1 MKISKWLFLMA
12 SVIILGMLSCKKG
25 DVGPAGPA
33 GPAGAVGAAGAP
45 GPDSI
50 LTSSWMAVSMTDTT
64 FNSNPYFIEEIPAQ
78 AITQR
83 ILDNGI
89 VLGYL
94 QYLDANNGTNI
105 FNASEA
111 VNVTYS
117 LGNVELLSG
126 TDWTGVFNF
135 RYVVVPGTLTV
146 GNSIVSGPA
155 KGLTKSELQ
164 KMNYKDVQK
173 LLGNNTVNQ

>member
-1 MKISKWLFLMA
+1 MKISKWIFLMA

-33 GPAGAVGAAGAP
+33 GPAGAAGAP

-50 LTSSWMAVSMTDTT
+50 LTSSWIPVSMTDTSI
-64 FNSNPYFIEEIPAQ
+64 NSNPYFIQEIPAQ

-94 QYLDANNGTNI
+94 QYLDANNGC
-105 FNASEA
+105 
-111 VNVTYS
+111 
-117 LGNVELLSG
+117 LLYTSPSPR
-126 TDWTGVFNF
+126 D
-135 RYVVVPGTLTV
+135 RQ
-146 GNSIVSGPA
+146 
-155 KGLTKSELQ
+155 KSR
-164 KMNYKDVQK
+164 
-173 LLGNNTVNQ
+173 

>member
-1 MKISKWLFLMA
+1 MKISKWIFLMA

-33 GPAGAVGAAGAP
+33 GPAGAAGAP

-50 LTSSWMAVSMTDTT
+50 LTSSWIPVSMTDTSI
-64 FNSNPYFIEEIPAQ
+64 NSNPYFIQEIPAQ

-111 VNVTYS
+111 LNLTYS
-117 LGNVELLSG
+117 VGNVELLSG
-126 TDWTGVFNF
+126 TDWTGVFDF
-135 RYVVVPGTLTV
+135 RYVIVPGTLTV

-155 KGLTKSELQ
+155 KGLTKAELQ
-164 KMNYKDVQK
+164 KMNYMDVQK
-173 LLGNNTVNQ
+173 LLGNNTVNQY

>member
-1 MKISKWLFLMA
+1 MT
-12 SVIILGMLSCKKG
+12 SVIILGVLSCKKG
-25 DVGPAGPA
+25 DTGPAGPA
-33 GPAGAVGAAGAP
+33 GPTGAAGATGAP

-50 LTSSWMAVSMTDTT
+50 LTSAWIPVSMKDTT
-64 FNSNPYFIEEIPAQ
+64 INSNPLFIQEIAAQ
-78 AITQR
+78 AVTQR

-89 VLGYL
+89 LLGYL

-111 VNVTYS
+111 LNLTYRV
-117 LGNVELLSG
+117 GNVELLSG
-126 TDWTGVFNF
+126 TNWTGVFDF
-135 RYVVVPGTLTV
+135 RYVIVPGTLTV

-173 LLGNNTVNQ
+173 LLGNNTVNQY

>member
-1 MKISKWLFLMA
+1 MA

-25 DVGPAGPA
+25 DT
-33 GPAGAVGAAGAP
+33 GPAGAAGPTGAAGATGAP

-50 LTSSWMAVSMTDTT
+50 LTSAWIPVSMKDTT
-64 FNSNPYFIEEIPAQ
+64 INSSPFFIQEIAAQ
-78 AITQR
+78 AVTQR

-89 VLGYL
+89 ILGYL
-94 QYLDANNGTNI
+94 QYLDANNATNI

-111 VNVTYS
+111 LNLTYS
-117 LGNVELLSG
+117 VGNVELLSG

-135 RYVVVPGTLTV
+135 RYVIVPGTLTV

-155 KGLTKSELQ
+155 KGLTKAELQ

-173 LLGNNTVNQ
+173 LLGNTTVNQY

>member
-1 MKISKWLFLMA
+1 MKISKWIFLMA

-33 GPAGAVGAAGAP
+33 GPAGAAGAP

-50 LTSSWMAVSMTDTT
+50 LTSAWIPVSMKDTT
-64 FNSNPYFIEEIPAQ
+64 INSNPFFIQEIAAQ

-94 QYLDANNGTNI
+94 QYLDANNATNI

-111 VNVTYS
+111 LNLTYS
-117 LGNVELLSG
+117 VGNVELLSG
-126 TDWTGVFNF
+126 TDWTGVFDF
-135 RYVVVPGTLTV
+135 RYVIVPGTLTI

-155 KGLTKSELQ
+155 KGLTKAELQ

-173 LLGNNTVNQ
+173 LLGNNTVNQY

>member
-1 MKISKWLFLMA
+1 MA
-12 SVIILGMLSCKKG
+12 AVIILGVLSCKKG
-25 DVGPAGPA
+25 DTGPAGPA
-33 GPAGAVGAAGAP
+33 GPTGAAGATGAP

-50 LTSSWMAVSMTDTT
+50 LTSAWIPVSMKDTT
-64 FNSNPYFIEEIPAQ
+64 INSNPFFIQEIPAQ

-89 VLGYL
+89 ILGYL

-111 VNVTYS
+111 LNLTYS
-117 LGNVELLSG
+117 VGNVELLSG
-126 TDWTGVFNF
+126 TDWTGVFDF
-135 RYVVVPGTLTV
+135 RYVIVPGTLTV